1 MTLILSWRTRI
12 GNIYIQTDRYISSS
26 TEGWDL
32 ESNGSHDELEAP
44 TESQVSQKMGK
55 RRKTL
60 GPSFFTLSG
69 GIMKRD
75 PRTANRIDSLLSK
88 MMAQPSNIRYS
99 PHVDKNL
106 DYLYTSLELDMINMV
121 AEEFR
126 AKEEEEPEEKDELPL
141 EDAAT
146 DQ

>member
-1 MTLILSWRTRI
+1 
-12 GNIYIQTDRYISSS
+12 
-26 TEGWDL
+26 L
-32 ESNGSHDELEAP
+32 ESNGSLDELEAP
-44 TESQVSQKMGK
+44 TESQVSQKNGQ

-99 PHVDKNL
+99 SHIDKNL
-106 DYLYTSLELDMINMV
+106 DYLYTSLELDMITMV
-121 AEEFR
+121 ADEFR
-126 AKEEEEPEEKDELPL
+126 AREEEEPEKEDELPL
-141 EDAAT
+141 EDTAT
-146 DQ
+146 NQ

>member
-1 MTLILSWRTRI
+1 M
-12 GNIYIQTDRYISSS
+12 
-26 TEGWDL
+26 

-44 TESQVSQKMGK
+44 TDSQVSQKMGK

-121 AEEFR
+121 ADEFR
-126 AKEEEEPEEKDELPL
+126 AKEEEEPEEEDELPL